1 MNCENCKR
9 DMQPDWRFCP
19 LCGVAAPQDS
29 SSRESKPAPYGSGI
43 RGQVFEVI
51 VRQAIA
57 GAPWREICAGPM
69 QVNAITPEEVEEEIR
84 RRRGGSEGPSSAPVP
99 KKPLPTQG
107 AGGIGLPFP
116 TTSQQMLVVR
126 ALVLSLTN
134 DSGADDTNLQA
145 QLSKILS
152 ELDSLA
158 NKIHEQEQ
166 ARYRADAEAQLQQDL
181 ERENYRTRQEIKPI
195 DREPPHHI

>member
-1 MNCENCKR
+1 
-9 DMQPDWRFCP
+9 
-19 LCGVAAPQDS
+19 
-29 SSRESKPAPYGSGI
+29 
-43 RGQVFEVI
+43 
-51 VRQAIA
+51 
-57 GAPWREICAGPM
+57 
-69 QVNAITPEEVEEEIR
+69 
-84 RRRGGSEGPSSAPVP
+84 
-99 KKPLPTQG
+99 
-107 AGGIGLPFP
+107 
-116 TTSQQMLVVR
+116 
-126 ALVLSLTN
+126 
-134 DSGADDTNLQA
+134 LQA